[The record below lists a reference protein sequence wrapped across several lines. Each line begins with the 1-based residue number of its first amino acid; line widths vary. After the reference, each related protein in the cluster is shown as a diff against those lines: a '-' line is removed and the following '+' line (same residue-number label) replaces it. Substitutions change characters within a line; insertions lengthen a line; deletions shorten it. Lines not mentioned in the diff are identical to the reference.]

1 MRCLLENET
10 NECVLARP
18 AARIFL
24 GRAPGGRQGALLSS
38 AGVWQGCDGDGGGG
52 MVMVVV
58 AGGMG
63 GP

>member
-38 AGVWQGCDGDGGGG
+38 AGVWQGCDGDGGAG

>member
-38 AGVWQGCDGDGGGG
+38 AGVWQGCDGDGGG
-52 MVMVVV
+52 VW
-58 AGGMG
+58 
-63 GP
+63 